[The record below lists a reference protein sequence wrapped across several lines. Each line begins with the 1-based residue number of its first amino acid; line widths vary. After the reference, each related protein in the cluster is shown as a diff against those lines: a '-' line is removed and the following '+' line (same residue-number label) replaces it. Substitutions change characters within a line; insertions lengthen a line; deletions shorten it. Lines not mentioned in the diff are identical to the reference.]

1 MPIRIELVGQH
12 EILRDGLRRIFE
24 GDPDFVVVA
33 EAASEGEAVELAR
46 QHQPDVAIVD
56 LGMRDL
62 DGLKVTTW
70 ILQHSPA
77 TRVLVLSLHTN
88 ERYAARAVKAGARGY
103 LLKDDVEADLRGAIQ
118 AIHSGKSFI
127 SPAVGKM
134 A

>member
-1 MPIRIELVGQH
+1 MPIRIELVDQH
-12 EILRDGLRRIFE
+12 EILRDGLRRILE
-24 GDPDFVVVA
+24 GNPDFVVVA
-33 EAASEGEAVELAR
+33 EAASEGEAVELAGR
-46 QHQPDVAIVD
+46 HQPDVAIVD

-62 DGLKVTTW
+62 DGLEVTTQ
-70 ILQHSPA
+70 ILQHSPG

-103 LLKDDVEADLRGAIQ
+103 LLKDDVEADLAGAIQ
-118 AIHSGKSFI
+118 AVHSGKSFI

>member
-12 EILRDGLRRIFE
+12 EILRDGLRRILE
-24 GDPDFVVVA
+24 GDPDVVVVA

-46 QHQPDVAIVD
+46 RHQPDVAIVD

-77 TRVLVLSLHTN
+77 TRVLVLGLHTN
-88 ERYAARAVKAGARGY
+88 ERYAARAIKAGARGY
-103 LLKDDVEADLRGAIQ
+103 LLKDDVEADLAGAIQ

-127 SPAVGKM
+127 SPTVGKM

>member
-1 MPIRIELVGQH
+1 MPIRIELVDQH
-12 EILRDGLRRIFE
+12 EILRDGLRRILE
-24 GDPDFVVVA
+24 GNLDFVVVA
-33 EAASEGEAVELAR
+33 EAASEGEAVEMAR
-46 QHQPDVAIVD
+46 RRQPDVAIVD

-62 DGLKVTTW
+62 DGLKVTTQ
-70 ILQHSPA
+70 ILQHSPG

-88 ERYAARAVKAGARGY
+88 ERYVARAVKAGARGY
-103 LLKDDVEADLRGAIQ
+103 LLKDDVEADLAGAIQ

>member
-1 MPIRIELVGQH
+1 MPIRIELVDQH
-12 EILRDGLRRIFE
+12 EILRDGLRRILE

-46 QHQPDVAIVD
+46 RHQPDVAIVD

-88 ERYAARAVKAGARGY
+88 ERYVARAVNAGARGY
-103 LLKDDVEADLRGAIQ
+103 LLKDDVEADLAGAIQ

>member
-12 EILRDGLRRIFE
+12 EILRDGLRRILE

-33 EAASEGEAVELAR
+33 EAASEGEAVELAQ

>member
-1 MPIRIELVGQH
+1 MPIRIELVDQH
-12 EILRDGLRRIFE
+12 EILRDGLRRILE
-24 GDPDFVVVA
+24 GNPDFVVVA

-88 ERYAARAVKAGARGY
+88 ERYVARAVKAGARGY
-103 LLKDDVEADLRGAIQ
+103 LLKDDVEEDLAGAIQ

-127 SPAVGKM
+127 SPAVGKL

>member
-1 MPIRIELVGQH
+1 MPIRIELVDQH
-12 EILRDGLRRIFE
+12 EILRDGLRRILE
-24 GDPDFVVVA
+24 GNPDFVVVA
-33 EAASEGEAVELAR
+33 EAASEGEAVEMAR
-46 QHQPDVAIVD
+46 RHQPDVAIVD

-62 DGLKVTTW
+62 DGLKVTTR
-70 ILQHSPA
+70 IMQHSPG

-88 ERYAARAVKAGARGY
+88 ERYLARAVKAGARGY
-103 LLKDDVEADLRGAIQ
+103 LLKDDVEADLAGAIQ

>member
-1 MPIRIELVGQH
+1 MPIRIELVDQH
-12 EILRDGLRRIFE
+12 EILRDGLRRILE
-24 GDPDFVVVA
+24 GNPDFVVVA
-33 EAASEGEAVELAR
+33 EAASEGEAVEMAR
-46 QHQPDVAIVD
+46 RHQPDVAIVD

-62 DGLKVTTW
+62 DGLKVTTR
-70 ILQHSPA
+70 IMQHSPG

-88 ERYAARAVKAGARGY
+88 ERYVARAVKAGARGY

>member
-1 MPIRIELVGQH
+1 
-12 EILRDGLRRIFE
+12 
-24 GDPDFVVVA
+24 
-33 EAASEGEAVELAR
+33 
-46 QHQPDVAIVD
+46 
-56 LGMRDL
+56 
-62 DGLKVTTW
+62 
-70 ILQHSPA
+70 LQHSP
-77 TRVLVLSLHTN
+77 TTSVLVLSLHTN

>member
-12 EILRDGLRRIFE
+12 EILRDGLRRILE

>member
-12 EILRDGLRRIFE
+12 EILRDGLRRILE
-24 GDPDFVVVA
+24 GNPDFVVVA
-33 EAASEGEAVELAR
+33 EAASEGEAVEMAR
-46 QHQPDVAIVD
+46 RHQPDVAIVD

-77 TRVLVLSLHTN
+77 TRVLVLSLHAN

-103 LLKDDVEADLRGAIQ
+103 LLKDDVEADLAGAIQ
-118 AIHSGKSFI
+118 AIHSGKCFI
-127 SPAVGKM
+127 SPTIGKM

>member
-1 MPIRIELVGQH
+1 MPIRIELVDQH
-12 EILRDGLRRIFE
+12 EILRDGLRRILE
-24 GDPDFVVVA
+24 GNPDFVVVA
-33 EAASEGEAVELAR
+33 EAASEGEAVEMAR
-46 QHQPDVAIVD
+46 RQQPDVAIVD

-62 DGLKVTTW
+62 DGLEVTTR
-70 ILQHSPA
+70 ILQHSPG

-88 ERYAARAVKAGARGY
+88 ERYVARAVKAGARGY
-103 LLKDDVEADLRGAIQ
+103 LLKDDVEADLAGAIQ

>member
-1 MPIRIELVGQH
+1 MPIRIELVDQH
-12 EILRDGLRRIFE
+12 EILRDGLRRILE
-24 GDPDFVVVA
+24 GNPDFVVVA
-33 EAASEGEAVELAR
+33 EAASEGEAVEMAR
-46 QHQPDVAIVD
+46 RHQPDVAIVD

-62 DGLKVTTW
+62 DGLKVTTR
-70 ILQHSPA
+70 IMQHSPG

-88 ERYAARAVKAGARGY
+88 ERYVARAVKAGARGY
-103 LLKDDVEADLRGAIQ
+103 LLKDDVEADLAGAIQ